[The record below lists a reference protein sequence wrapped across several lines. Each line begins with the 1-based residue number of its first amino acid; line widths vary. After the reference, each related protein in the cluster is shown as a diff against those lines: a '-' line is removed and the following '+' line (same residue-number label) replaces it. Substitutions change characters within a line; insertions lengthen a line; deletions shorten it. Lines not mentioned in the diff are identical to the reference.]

1 MPRYGST
8 DRRLSDRG
16 ADWSEGTTDVTLTE
30 VREIHRL
37 VVAPVWPISRLRTY
51 GLTKT
56 LAGFVALML
65 NHFVKVSVL
74 LIGRKCSRSSRI
86 G

>member
-37 VVAPVWPISRLRTY
+37 VVAPVWPHFPPENLRP
-51 GLTKT
+51 
-56 LAGFVALML
+56 
-65 NHFVKVSVL
+65 NENPWRVSSL
-74 LIGRKCSRSSRI
+74 
-86 G
+86 

>member
-1 MPRYGST
+1 MR
-8 DRRLSDRG
+8 DRFGRDDRE
-16 ADWSEGTTDVTLTE
+16 ASEPLVPTE
-30 VREIHRL
+30 TVVVRIEQFQCG
-37 VVAPVWPISRLRTY
+37 PISRLRTY